1 MLDATIILQI
11 LWTSLA
17 TSSYYVL
24 FAVAFALVLK
34 VTGLFNFAQAA
45 IMTIAFYTA
54 HVAVQWM
61 KWPAWLAFV
70 LMMAATLVSSW
81 MLERVGFEAL
91 RKRGVTPMFVF
102 VFTFLVSE
110 FVAYLAMLVFWI
122 MARITAA
129 IAAPGTLPMPPMMV
143 AATANSISERPV
155 SGSTWA
161 RVP

>member
-54 HVAVQWM
+54 YVAVQWM

-70 LMMAATLVSSW
+70 LMMAATLVCGS
-81 MLERVGFEAL
+81 
-91 RKRGVTPMFVF
+91 TC
-102 VFTFLVSE
+102 
-110 FVAYLAMLVFWI
+110 
-122 MARITAA
+122 ARI
-129 IAAPGTLPMPPMMV
+129 P
-143 AATANSISERPV
+143 
-155 SGSTWA
+155 
-161 RVP
+161 